1 MSDLNKLETVNGKR
15 TLITGVTGG
24 LGEIIAKKFKDC
36 GQEIIG
42 IGRSQEKLNKLN
54 SYCDEKIVL
63 NLNDEQDVKNFS
75 KQIKPID
82 NIILSNGIHG
92 ARPLRMTSK
101 QYLNDIIQSN
111 LISTLDF
118 LANLIRSNKIN
129 RPGRII
135 FISSISSQI
144 GANTAVPYA
153 ASKAGTEAA
162 LAGLARDVLKKEITV
177 NSICPAPIETPLWQ
191 GNIKNVV
198 TNLHDY
204 PLGLGKPEDV
214 ANACIFLCLN
224 GSKFITGEKI
234 IMDGGANWIL

>member
-1 MSDLNKLETVNGKR
+1 
-15 TLITGVTGG
+15 
-24 LGEIIAKKFKDC
+24 
-36 GQEIIG
+36 
-42 IGRSQEKLNKLN
+42 
-54 SYCDEKIVL
+54 
-63 NLNDEQDVKNFS
+63 
-75 KQIKPID
+75 
-82 NIILSNGIHG
+82 
-92 ARPLRMTSK
+92 MTSK

>member
-1 MSDLNKLETVNGKR
+1 MSSFDILNKLNGNR

-42 IGRSQEKLNKLN
+42 VARSQEKLSKLN
-54 SYCDEKIVL
+54 SCDEKIVL
-63 NLNDEQDVKNFS
+63 DLNDEIKVNNIA
-75 KQIKPID
+75 KQLLPID
-82 NIILSNGIHG
+82 NLILCNGVSG

-101 QYLNDIIQSN
+101 QYLSDVIQSN

-153 ASKAGTEAA
+153 ASKAGTEAG
-162 LAGLARDVLKKEITV
+162 LVGLARDMLKKEITV
-177 NSICPAPIETPLWQ
+177 NSICPAPIETPMWQ

-234 IMDGGANWIL
+234 IMDGGATWIL